1 MADDIGGE
9 RTQDSVLSPRV
20 IALVEV
26 NGGKNRRPLVNY
38 KSWPLLW
45 SLTRQQLITR
55 YRQSALQLAWIVI
68 QPVAFMIVYA
78 FFFHGVLQ
86 VDSGKVPYLS
96 FVAAGLIPWRFI
108 SIGLNNT
115 TSITD
120 SIHLISKAYFPKE
133 LIPLS
138 GVLAGTI
145 DLLIGTIVLFTIV
158 LVEGGSLSYHV
169 IGLPFAYL
177 LLLLSTATVSIFLS
191 AVAVFI
197 RDVAHMMTLISIGVF
212 FATPIMYQAD
222 QLPTWLQWFPAINPF
237 AIAISNVRDLV
248 LFGRWF
254 SVTGYLIHLAVAAT
268 LFLGSLAYVRSIEAR
283 MVDVA

>member
-1 MADDIGGE
+1 MTVDNLPSDAEMADQVGSDGM
-9 RTQDSVLSPRV
+9 QDSGQSTRA

-26 NGGKNRRPLVNY
+26 SGGKSRRPLVNY

-68 QPVAFMIVYA
+68 QPIAFMIVYA

-86 VDSGKVPYLS
+86 VDSGNVPYLS

-145 DLLIGTIVLFTIV
+145 DLAIGTIVLFTIV
-158 LVEGGSLSYHV
+158 LVEGGSLSY
-169 IGLPFAYL
+169 
-177 LLLLSTATVSIFLS
+177 
-191 AVAVFI
+191 
-197 RDVAHMMTLISIGVF
+197 
-212 FATPIMYQAD
+212 
-222 QLPTWLQWFPAINPF
+222 
-237 AIAISNVRDLV
+237 
-248 LFGRWF
+248 
-254 SVTGYLIHLAVAAT
+254 
-268 LFLGSLAYVRSIEAR
+268 
-283 MVDVA
+283 